1 MASLIDYEGLTC
13 EYCGAEGSLV
23 PDGDFDVE
31 CTSCGATYS
40 LDDYDDYDYLG
51 NTECPSCGCVGHF
64 SVCASDDIVCEECGE
79 SFTEDELNDAFFAD
93 EDDDESYCDSV
104 PAEEDD
110 FDNGDTEC
118 E

>member
-40 LDDYDDYDYLG
+40 LDDYDD
-51 NTECPSCGCVGHF
+51 
-64 SVCASDDIVCEECGE
+64 
-79 SFTEDELNDAFFAD
+79 
-93 EDDDESYCDSV
+93 
-104 PAEEDD
+104 
-110 FDNGDTEC
+110 
-118 E
+118 